1 MHGINNY
8 DLMKNNIFNVG
19 NEKLNYSKEDVCNA
33 IKKVE
38 GYIYL
43 LKLGK
48 IKIKEIITFL
58 MKK

>member
-1 MHGINNY
+1 M
-8 DLMKNNIFNVG
+8 L

-38 GYIYL
+38 GYIYFAEI
-43 LKLGK
+43 
-48 IKIKEIITFL
+48 IKDKDQRIITFL